1 MITRMTGMVNR
12 VFDDEVRLQ
21 VGPIEYQVLVAEI
34 GRRALQDLIGADVT
48 LHIVEYLE
56 GNQSGNRLVPRL
68 LGFLTEEE
76 LEFFDLF
83 CTVDKIG
90 PKKALR
96 AMSCP
101 VRDIARAIA
110 SQDAAWLTTLGGV
123 GKAGAESIIAKLY
136 QKVARFTVPVAQVN
150 GIVVANSV
158 SGPLYEEA
166 FLGMLAL
173 GLSSV
178 EASSRI
184 DAVTKDG
191 AKYPD
196 VGALIQA
203 AFQRG

>member
-1 MITRMTGMVNR
+1 MITRLTGMVNH
-12 VFDDEVRLQ
+12 VFDDEIRLQ

-34 GRRALQDLIGADVT
+34 GRRALQDLVGAEVT

-90 PKKALR
+90 PKKALK

-110 SQDAAWLTTLGGV
+110 SRDAAWLTTLGGV
-123 GKAGAESIIAKLY
+123 GKAGAESIIAKLH
-136 QKVARFTVPVAQVN
+136 QKVARFTVPVAHVN
-150 GIVVANSV
+150 GIMGANSV

-178 EASSRI
+178 EARSRI
-184 DAVTKDG
+184 DAVTRDG
-191 AKYPD
+191 AKFPD

>member
-21 VGPIEYQVLVAEI
+21 VGPIEYQILVAEI
-34 GRRALQDLIGADVT
+34 SRKALQVIVGSEVT

-56 GNQSGNRLVPRL
+56 GNQSGNRLVPRH

-76 LEFFDLF
+76 LELFDLL
-83 CTVDKIG
+83 CTVDKFG
-90 PKKALR
+90 PKKALK
-96 AMSCP
+96 AISSP

-110 SQDAAWLTTLGGV
+110 SRDAAWLTTLGGV
-123 GKAGAESIIAKLY
+123 GKAGADLIIAKLH
-136 QKVARFTVPVAQVN
+136 QKVSRFTVPVENVN
-150 GIVVANSV
+150 GIKGPSSI
-158 SGPLYEEA
+158 SGSQYEEA
-166 FLGMLAL
+166 FHGMLSL

-178 EASSRI
+178 EARARI
-184 DAVTKDG
+184 DAVTRNG
-191 AKYPD
+191 AKYSD